1 MFGPGARRV
10 RERGDPMNTLIW
22 LIGTLINIVFF
33 LVLVQLIMGLLIQ
46 FEVLNRRQPLV
57 YQIYNGVSQLL
68 DPLLDPI
75 RRVLPPTGGLD
86 FSPLVLLIALQ
97 LLQTLLVN
105 CFLRGE
111 C

>member
-1 MFGPGARRV
+1 
-10 RERGDPMNTLIW
+10 MNTLIW

-33 LVLVQLIMGLLIQ
+33 LVLIQLIMGLLIQ

-57 YQIYNGVSQLL
+57 AQIYNGVSSLL
-68 DPLLDPI
+68 DPLLAPI
-75 RRVLPPTGGLD
+75 RRILPPTGGLD
-86 FSPLVLLIALQ
+86 FSPLVLLIGLQ

-105 CFLRGE
+105 CFLRNA